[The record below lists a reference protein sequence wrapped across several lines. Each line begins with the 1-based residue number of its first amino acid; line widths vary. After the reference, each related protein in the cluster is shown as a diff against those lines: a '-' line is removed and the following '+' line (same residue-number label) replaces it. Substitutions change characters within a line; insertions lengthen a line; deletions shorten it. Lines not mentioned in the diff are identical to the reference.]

1 MDNLTLITCSYNT
14 PQVTENM
21 LKSFLS
27 IHPNTKVL
35 ISENSTNDETRCILA
50 KYDIPFFV
58 NSGGLH
64 GPSVDLLLEKVKT
77 DYALLVDTD
86 IIFLRSCVPA
96 FEEFKKNS
104 LAIMGEIAG
113 DRGGK
118 KLHKRVHPWFCF
130 IDLKKIRE
138 NGIKFFDAER
148 MRSRGE
154 IRYDVG
160 SSFFEDIRKAKLLIG
175 NLFGEGYYF
184 KHYEGMSWRVNRY
197 GSKDGDLDT
206 NESDTHNNVALY
218 NYGLQVNERY
228 QKDTEAFN
236 SIELVY
242 AKS

>member
-14 PQVTENM
+14 PLVTENM

-27 IHPNTKVL
+27 IHPNTEVL
-35 ISENSTNDETRCILA
+35 VSENSTNDDTAQILA
-50 KYDIPFFV
+50 NHNIPFLA

-64 GPSVDLLLEKVKT
+64 GPSVDLLLDKVKT

-86 IIFLRSCVPA
+86 VIFLRSVEPA

-104 LAIMGEIAG
+104 ITIMGEIAG

-130 IDLKKIRE
+130 IDVKKIRE

-154 IRYDVG
+154 VRYDVG

-175 NLFGEGYYF
+175 NLFGENYYF

-197 GSKDGDLDT
+197 GERDGDLDT
-206 NESDTHNNVALY
+206 NTEDTHNNIALY

-228 QKDTEAFN
+228 KKDTEAFKML
-236 SIELVY
+236 ELVY